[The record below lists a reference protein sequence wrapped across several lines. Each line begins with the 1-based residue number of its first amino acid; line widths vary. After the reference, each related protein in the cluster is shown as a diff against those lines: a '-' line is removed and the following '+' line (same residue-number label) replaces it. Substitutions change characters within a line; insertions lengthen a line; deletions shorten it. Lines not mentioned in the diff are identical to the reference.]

1 MHLKIYLTAYFQVE
15 ARICAYFLFSAMK
28 TSYCL
33 DLERKDII
41 LRLAKYALLAIHSYP
56 VDFWIYTL
64 EILVKRHHSI

>member
-1 MHLKIYLTAYFQVE
+1 
-15 ARICAYFLFSAMK
+15 MK
-28 TSYCL
+28 TSYRL

-41 LRLAKYALLAIHSYP
+41 LRLAKYALLVIHSYP